1 MKRLF
6 ANVLVD
12 AVPFLVERFVILTT
26 HSYFL
31 NHDAKQT
38 ARMQP
43 YSPLSTLIATALLRE
58 NGHDVAHFDSTFAH
72 GVDTFEASL
81 DRHRPSLVAIMED
94 NFNFITKMC
103 TVQRRE
109 DSLAMIAAAKR
120 RGCRVVVNGPDSTD
134 APELYLHAGADAVLT
149 GEGESGVAQ
158 IADVWRADPQASL
171 DQVAGLALLDANRR
185 VHRTFARPHQRE
197 LDRLPLPAWELLDAD
212 IYRRA
217 WRSKHGYFSWNIAT
231 SRGCPYACNW
241 CAKPIFGRG
250 YEQRSPQSVAT
261 ELRLLKDSIAPDHIW
276 FADDIF
282 GLTAEWLR
290 AFAKEVKLLDARTPF
305 TMQSRV
311 NLMRPDAVEALA
323 ASGAQEVW
331 LGVESG
337 SQKILD
343 AMEKGS
349 RVEEVRMATRNLKAR
364 GIRTCWFIQLGYPG
378 ETWDDLSLTR
388 DLIRDEQ
395 PDDIG
400 VSVAYPLPGTRF
412 HDLVKIEMGERH
424 NWRDTD
430 ELAMLFEGTYDT
442 KFYRAVR
449 DVLHD
454 EVRTGQHDDCRW
466 ARLGHE
472 GAKHRSVNPVL
483 LATGS

>member
-1 MKRLF
+1 MKHPF
-6 ANVLVD
+6 AYVLVD
-12 AVPFLVERFVILTT
+12 TVPFQVERFVILTT

-58 NGHDVAHFDSTFAH
+58 NGHAVAHFDSTFAT
-72 GVDTFEASL
+72 GVEAFEDAL
-81 DRHRPSLVAIMED
+81 DRHSPSLVAIMED

-103 TVQRRE
+103 TVRRRE
-109 DSLAMIAAAKR
+109 DALAMIAAAKR
-120 RGCRVVVNGPDSTD
+120 RGCRVVVNGPDSAD
-134 APELYLHAGADAVLT
+134 APELYLRAGADAVLM
-149 GEGESGVAQ
+149 GEGESGLAQ
-158 IADVWRADPQASL
+158 IADTWREDRSASL
-171 DQVAGLALLDANRR
+171 DQVAGVTLLDANGRAR
-185 VHRTFARPHQRE
+185 RTFARPHQRE
-197 LDRLPLPAWELLDAD
+197 LDALPLPAWDLLEPGA
-212 IYRRA
+212 YRSA
-217 WRSKHGYFSWNIAT
+217 WRSKHGYFSWNVAT

-250 YEQRSPQSVAT
+250 YEQRSPLSVAT
-261 ELRLLKDSIAPDHIW
+261 ELRLLKDTVTPDHVW

-290 AFAKEVKLLDARTPF
+290 GFAKEVMLLDARTPF

-323 ASGAQEVW
+323 VSGAREVW

-349 RVEEVRMATRNLKAR
+349 RVEDVRAATRNLKAR

-388 DLIRDEQ
+388 DLIRDER

-412 HDLVKIEMGERH
+412 YDLVKIEMGERH
-424 NWRDTD
+424 NWQDTD
-430 ELAMLFEGTYDT
+430 DLAMLFEGTYDT

-454 EVRTGQHDDCRW
+454 EVNTGQHDDCRW
-466 ARLGHE
+466 ARLSHE